1 MDIIGDIM
9 AKRRRRY
16 NSKEYS
22 KRIVY
27 WTGMLLFSQLFFAIL
42 FTQISKDITIFMYSI
57 PVTGGV
63 FGASIIFYLN
73 KAKLENILK
82 MKIAYT
88 KFKINL
94 SKLIPTEA
102 MVEVE
107 NEFLDLE
114 DALNFKLNDSM
125 VNTIN
130 KDIDVQ
136 SY

>member
-1 MDIIGDIM
+1 MILL
-9 AKRRRRY
+9 AKRRRCRRY

-27 WTGMLLFSQLFFAIL
+27 WTGILFFSQLSFAIL
-42 FTQISKDITIFMYSI
+42 FTYLCRDITVFMYSI

-63 FGASIIFYLN
+63 FGASIVFYLN

-94 SKLIPTEA
+94 SKLIPPEA

-130 KDIDVQ
+130 KDVDVQ